1 MLNWKEL
8 IGESA
13 GQVDVKRNV
22 LFLGLV
28 AVAVVFGQIYA
39 LMSWAYKSEYF
50 THIVLIPFVSA
61 YLLFVDRKKIF
72 DGIGYAAAPGLAI
85 IGAAAVFY
93 IAARMFGVSLNKHDY
108 LALLAFPAIVFVVG
122 AFILVYGMK
131 AFREAMF
138 PLFFLVFMIPV
149 PTALL
154 DSLIRFL
161 QVGSTEFTALLFSL
175 SGAPI
180 LREGF
185 VFHLP
190 GVSIEVAPQC
200 SGIRSSMALVITC
213 VLAGHMFLKTTW
225 KKVVLV
231 LAAIP
236 ITMFKNGIRIT
247 SLSLIGS
254 YIDRRVLDS
263 SLHRDGGIVFFVLAL
278 LLMAPILFLL
288 RRGEK

>member
-1 MLNWKEL
+1 MPL
-8 IGESA
+8 
-13 GQVDVKRNV
+13 
-22 LFLGLV
+22 
-28 AVAVVFGQIYA
+28 
-39 LMSWAYKSEYF
+39 
-50 THIVLIPFVSA
+50 
-61 YLLFVDRKKIF
+61 
-72 DGIGYAAAPGLAI
+72 APGLAI
-85 IGAAAVFY
+85 IGAAAAFY
-93 IAARMFGVSLNKHDY
+93 IAARMFGVTLNKQDY
-108 LALLAFPAIVFVVG
+108 LALMAFPAVVFVVG

-131 AFREAMF
+131 AFRAAMF

-154 DSLIRFL
+154 DWLIRFL
-161 QVGSTEFTALLFSL
+161 QVGSTEFTAILFSL

-254 YIDRRVLDS
+254 YIDRGVLDS
-263 SLHRDGGIVFFVLAL
+263 QPAQGWGDCVLHTGLF
-278 LLMAPILFLL
+278 LMAPICFCCAGAKSLKV
-288 RRGEK
+288 R